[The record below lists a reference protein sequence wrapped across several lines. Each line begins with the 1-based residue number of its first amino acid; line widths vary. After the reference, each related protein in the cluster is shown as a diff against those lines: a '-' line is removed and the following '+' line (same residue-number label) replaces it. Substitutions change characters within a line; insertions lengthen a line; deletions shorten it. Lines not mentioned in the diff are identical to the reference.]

1 MRKYY
6 DIILISIIAALLVA
20 FWCGNNKQT
29 VDTKVIKI
37 EMDINE
43 IDRALT
49 EIEGGLDR
57 IIDKLSGEVN
67 D

>member
-6 DIILISIIAALLVA
+6 DIILLSVIAILLVII
-20 FWCGNNKQT
+20 WCSNNEQT
-29 VDTKVIKI
+29 VDTKVIKL

-57 IIDKLSGEVN
+57 IIDKLSGE
-67 D
+67 DK

>member
-6 DIILISIIAALLVA
+6 DIILLSVIAILLVIV
-20 FWCGNNKQT
+20 WCGNNKQT
-29 VDTKVIKI
+29 VDTKVIKL

-43 IDRALT
+43 IDCALT

-57 IIDKLSGEVN
+57 IIDKLSGE
-67 D
+67 DK

>member
-6 DIILISIIAALLVA
+6 DIILISIIAILLVS
-20 FWCGNNKQT
+20 FWCNNNKQT

-57 IIDKLSGEVN
+57 IIDKLSGEVK
-67 D
+67 

>member
-6 DIILISIIAALLVA
+6 DIILLSVIAILLVIV
-20 FWCGNNKQT
+20 WCSNNKQT
-29 VDTKVIKI
+29 VDTKVIKL

-57 IIDKLSGEVN
+57 IIDKLSGEVE
-67 D
+67 

>member
-6 DIILISIIAALLVA
+6 DIILLSVIAILLVIV
-20 FWCGNNKQT
+20 WCGNNTQT
-29 VDTKVIKI
+29 VDTKVIKL

-57 IIDKLSGEVN
+57 IIDKLSGE
-67 D
+67 DK

>member
-6 DIILISIIAALLVA
+6 DIILLSVIAILLVIV
-20 FWCGNNKQT
+20 WCGNNQQT
-29 VDTKVIKI
+29 VDTKVIKL

-57 IIDKLSGEVN
+57 IIDKLSGE
-67 D
+67 DK

>member
-6 DIILISIIAALLVA
+6 DIILLSVIAILLVSV
-20 FWCGNNKQT
+20 WCSNNKQT
-29 VDTKVIKI
+29 VDTKVIKL

-57 IIDKLSGEVN
+57 IIDKLSGE
-67 D
+67 DK

>member
-1 MRKYY
+1 MIKEWKS
-6 DIILISIIAALLVA
+6 ILGI
-20 FWCGNNKQT
+20 KKHPEEET
-29 VDTKVIKI
+29 VDTKVIKL

-57 IIDKLSGEVN
+57 IIDKLSGE
-67 D
+67 DK

>member
-6 DIILISIIAALLVA
+6 DIILLSVIAILLVTV
-20 FWCGNNKQT
+20 WCSNNKQT
-29 VDTKVIKI
+29 VDTKVIKL

-57 IIDKLSGEVN
+57 IIDKLSGE
-67 D
+67 DK